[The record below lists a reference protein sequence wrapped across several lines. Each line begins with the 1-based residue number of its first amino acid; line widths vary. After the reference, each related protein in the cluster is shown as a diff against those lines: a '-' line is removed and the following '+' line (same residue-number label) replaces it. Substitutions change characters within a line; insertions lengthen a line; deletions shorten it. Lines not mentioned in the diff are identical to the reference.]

1 MVGAWYIPMVMTSN
15 PAAPAGPG
23 ERRHLRQPIPLI
35 FPTDEE
41 VPEHKLHVE
50 LRTALYQLIRLAL
63 GDRVIVGTEQ
73 FVYFDAG
80 DPRRCLAPD
89 VMVWVGAPDEIF
101 GSWKV
106 WERGAP
112 HLAVEIVSPSD
123 APPGPWQKKLE
134 QYVQCGVREVV
145 RFDPLAKNGRLR
157 IWDRI
162 DGDLVERDVASQAG
176 HQCDALGLYWCLA
189 VDPTLGLMLRLSRD
203 SAGLELL
210 PTLEEAQLDAQA
222 RTLEA
227 QARQRQ
233 AEAQARQAE
242 AQARQAEAQ
251 ARQAEAQAQQA
262 EARVRE
268 LEAELA
274 KVKRG

>member
-1 MVGAWYIPMVMTSN
+1 MGAAWYIPVVMSST
-15 PAAPAGPG
+15 PAAAAGPG
-23 ERRHLRQPIPLI
+23 ERRYLRQPIPLL

-63 GDRVIVGTEQ
+63 RDSVIVGTEQ

-80 DPRRCLAPD
+80 DPKRCLAPD

-101 GSWKV
+101 GAWKV

-112 HLAVEIVSPSD
+112 HVAVEIVSPSD
-123 APPGPWQKKLE
+123 APPGPWEKKLA
-134 QYVQCGVREVV
+134 QYIQCGVREVV
-145 RFDPLAKNGRLR
+145 RFDPVAPTGRLR

-162 DGDLVERDVASQAG
+162 EGDLVERDVSSSDG
-176 HQCDALGLYWCLA
+176 HRCDALGLYWCLT

-203 SAGLELL
+203 GAGVELL
-210 PTLEEAQLDAQA
+210 PTLEEAERNAQA
-222 RTLEA
+222 RSLVA
-227 QARQRQ
+227 QASQRE
-233 AEAQARQAE
+233 AEAQAREAE
-242 AQARQAEAQ
+242 AQARE
-251 ARQAEAQAQQA
+251 A
-262 EARVRE
+262 EARIRE

-274 KVKRG
+274 RAKRL

>member
-1 MVGAWYIPMVMTSN
+1 MGGAWYIPMVMSSN

-23 ERRHLRQPIPLI
+23 ERRYLRQPVPLI
-35 FPTDEE
+35 FPSDEE

-50 LRTALYQLIRLAL
+50 LRTALYQLIQLAL

-80 DPRRCLAPD
+80 DPKRSLAPD
-89 VMVWVGAPDEIF
+89 VMIWVGGPDEIF

-112 HLAVEIVSPSD
+112 HVAVEIVSPSD
-123 APPGPWQKKLE
+123 MPAGPWRKKLE

-145 RFDPLAKNGRLR
+145 RFDPVAKSGRLR

-162 DGDLVERDVASQAG
+162 DGDLVERDVSSPAG
-176 HQCDALGLYWCLA
+176 HACDALGLYWCLT
-189 VDPTLGLMLRLSRD
+189 VDARLGLMLRLSRD
-203 SAGLELL
+203 SAGIELL
-210 PTLEEAQLDAQA
+210 PTSEEAKLAAETQA
-222 RTLEA
+222 VAA
-227 QARQRQ
+227 QARQR
-233 AEAQARQAE
+233 ES
-242 AQARQAEAQ
+242 
-251 ARQAEAQAQQA
+251 
-262 EARVRE
+262 EARIRE

-274 KVKRG
+274 KAKGGVTAGT

>member
-1 MVGAWYIPMVMTSN
+1 MVMSSD

-23 ERRHLRQPIPLI
+23 ERRYLRRPIPLV

-50 LRTALYQLIRLAL
+50 LRTALYQLVRLAL

-73 FVYFDAG
+73 FVYFDASN
-80 DPRRCLAPD
+80 PKRCLAPD
-89 VMVWVGAPDEIF
+89 LMVWVGAPDEIF
-101 GSWKV
+101 GAWKV

-112 HLAVEIVSPSD
+112 HVAVEIVSPSD
-123 APPGPWQKKLE
+123 APPGPWKKKLE

-145 RFDPLAKNGRLR
+145 RFDPVAKKGRLR

-162 DGDLVERDVASQAG
+162 EGDLVERDLSSPAG
-176 HQCDALGLYWCLA
+176 QLCDALGLYWCLT
-189 VDPTLGLMLRLSRD
+189 VDPTLGLMLRLARD
-203 SAGLELL
+203 RAGRDLL
-210 PTLEEAQLDAQA
+210 PTLEEAQRD
-222 RTLEA
+222 A
-227 QARQRQ
+227 QARQR
-233 AEAQARQAE
+233 E
-242 AQARQAEAQ
+242 
-251 ARQAEAQAQQA
+251 A

-274 KVKRG
+274 KRG

>member
-1 MVGAWYIPMVMTSN
+1 MVMSSN
-15 PAAPAGPG
+15 PAAPGPG
-23 ERRHLRQPIPLI
+23 ERRYLRRPIPLV

-50 LRTALYQLIRLAL
+50 LRTALYQLVRLAL

-73 FVYFDAG
+73 FVYFDASN
-80 DPRRCLAPD
+80 PKRCLAPD
-89 VMVWVGAPDEIF
+89 LMVWVGAPDEIF
-101 GSWKV
+101 GAWKV

-112 HLAVEIVSPSD
+112 HVAVEIVSPSD
-123 APPGPWQKKLE
+123 APPGPWKKKLE

-145 RFDPLAKNGRLR
+145 RFDPVAKKGRLR

-162 DGDLVERDVASQAG
+162 EGDLVERDVSSPAG
-176 HQCDALGLYWCLA
+176 HLCDALGLYWCLT
-189 VDPTLGLMLRLSRD
+189 VDPVLGLMLRLSRD

-210 PTLEEAQLDAQA
+210 PTLEEAQRDAQT
-222 RTLEA
+222 R
-227 QARQRQ
+227 RHQ
-233 AEAQARQAE
+233 AEAEARQAE
-242 AQARQAEAQ
+242 ARV
-251 ARQAEAQAQQA
+251 RQA

-274 KVKRG
+274 KRG

>member
-1 MVGAWYIPMVMTSN
+1 MVMSSN

-23 ERRHLRQPIPLI
+23 ERRYLRRPIPLV

-50 LRTALYQLIRLAL
+50 LRTALYQLVRLAL

-73 FVYFDAG
+73 FVYFDASN
-80 DPRRCLAPD
+80 PKRCLAPD
-89 VMVWVGAPDEIF
+89 LMVWVGAPDEIF
-101 GSWKV
+101 GAWKV

-112 HLAVEIVSPSD
+112 HVAVEIVSPSD
-123 APPGPWQKKLE
+123 APPGPWKKKLE

-145 RFDPLAKNGRLR
+145 RFDPVAKKGRLR

-162 DGDLVERDVASQAG
+162 EGDLVERDISSPAG
-176 HQCDALGLYWCLA
+176 HLCDALGLYWCLTI
-189 VDPTLGLMLRLSRD
+189 DPVLGLMLRLSRD

-210 PTLEEAQLDAQA
+210 PTLEEAQRDAQT
-222 RTLEA
+222 R
-227 QARQRQ
+227 RHQ
-233 AEAQARQAE
+233 AEAEARQAE
-242 AQARQAEAQ
+242 AEAR
-251 ARQAEAQAQQA
+251 QA

-274 KVKRG
+274 KRG

>member
-15 PAAPAGPG
+15 PAASAGPG
-23 ERRHLRQPIPLI
+23 ERRYLRQPIPLI

-63 GDRVIVGTEQ
+63 RDRVIVGTEQ
-73 FVYFDAG
+73 FVYFDAS
-80 DPRRCLAPD
+80 DPQRRLAPD

-101 GSWKV
+101 GAWKV

-112 HLAVEIVSPSD
+112 HVAVEIVSPSD
-123 APPGPWQKKLE
+123 APPGPWRKKLE
-134 QYVQCGVREVV
+134 RYVQCGVPELV
-145 RFDPLAKNGRLR
+145 RFDPIAKSKRLR

-162 DGDLVERDVASQAG
+162 DGDLVERDVSSQAG
-176 HQCDALGLYWCLA
+176 HLCDALGLYWCLT

-210 PTLEEAQLDAQA
+210 PTLEEAQLAAQA
-222 RTLEA
+222 QTLEA
-227 QARQRQ
+227 QARQHQAEAQAHQ
-233 AEAQARQAE
+233 AEAQAR
-242 AQARQAEAQ
+242 
-251 ARQAEAQAQQA
+251 QA

-274 KVKRG
+274 SARRG